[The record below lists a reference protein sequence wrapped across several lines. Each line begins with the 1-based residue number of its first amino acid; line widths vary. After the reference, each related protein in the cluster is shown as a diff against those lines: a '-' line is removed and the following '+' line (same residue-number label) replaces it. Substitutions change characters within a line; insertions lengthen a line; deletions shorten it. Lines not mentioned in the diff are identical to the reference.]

1 MTDRGGGVR
10 GCLLVIV
17 AATLVVV
24 GLATAWLFRDPL
36 GRLASR
42 VIPGYEVEEGVDSIA
57 TGGPQL
63 AGEVDERM
71 VALGRGELEEVTL
84 SERELNA
91 WITYG
96 LKGYFPGYLDR
107 VTANLRSDDV
117 VLAGRVSVRDVPGIE
132 RLGTMAA
139 FLGDTADVAV
149 TGTVDGLAPGRGV
162 FYVEDVRVGAMTLP
176 DPMRDQ
182 LLAAIRGRS
191 GNGGGSNAVVFEVP
205 EFVGDV
211 AVHDERLVLRRV
223 EVSRR

>member
-1 MTDRGGGVR
+1 MGRGGGVR
-10 GCLLVIV
+10 GCVLVIV
-17 AATLVVV
+17 VATLVVV
-24 GLATAWLFRDPL
+24 GLAAAWLFRDSV

-42 VIPGYEVEEGVDSIA
+42 VIPGYEYEAGVEAIGP
-57 TGGPQL
+57 GGPEL
-63 AGEVDERM
+63 ARQVDERI
-71 VALGRGELEEVTL
+71 VALGRGEIEEATL

-91 WITYG
+91 WITHG
-96 LKGYFPGYLDR
+96 LKGYFPGYLDE
-107 VTANLRSDDV
+107 VTADLRSEDV

-149 TGTVDGLAPGRGV
+149 TGNVDGLEPGLGV

-182 LLAAIRGRS
+182 LLAAIRATSWNDR
-191 GNGGGSNAVVFEVP
+191 GSNAVVFQLP

-211 AVHDERLVLRRV
+211 AVREERLLLRRAGA
-223 EVSRR
+223 SRR

>member
-1 MTDRGGGVR
+1 
-10 GCLLVIV
+10 LLVIV
-17 AATLVVV
+17 AATLLVV
-24 GLATAWLFRDPL
+24 GLAAAWLFRDPL
-36 GRLASR
+36 GRLVSR
-42 VIPGYEVEEGVDSIA
+42 VIPGYEYEAVESIGS
-57 TGGPQL
+57 GGPEL
-63 AGEVDERM
+63 AREVDERM
-71 VALGRGELEEVTL
+71 VALGRGEIEELAL

-96 LKGYFPGYLDR
+96 LIGYFPGYLDQ
-107 VTANLRSDDV
+107 VTADLRSEDV
-117 VLAGRVSVRDVPGIE
+117 VLAGRVSVREVPGIE

-149 TGTVDGLAPGRGV
+149 TGTVDGLEPGRGV

-182 LLAAIRGRS
+182 LLATIRGRS

-211 AVHDERLVLRRV
+211 AVRDERLFLRRV